1 MKAPVEAIA
10 EFGQI
15 AGKML
20 FPDCMVRPMNGVLH
34 VSQDR
39 VHPPEVR
46 ILTAFGTAS
55 RDVGI
60 MHASGSGYP
69 PEGSQSVR
77 DHHRRSGEVL
87 PGPAVDH
94 RFAKTGHPGQPKA
107 HGTTVRGAGDGR
119 HERRLSG
126 SAPSPLSAVSL
137 PTPVGIIDL
146 DEAVQ
151 RAAVVPLLHYVKNL
165 VRKTPGGVIGHSQ
178 LTFEFQRRHRVL
190 ALGQKID
197 RQKPGGEGKLR
208 SREDRSGRERGLMV
222 AGMAL
227 IPPDRQQAEP
237 VVVTSRTAKPLR
249 PAMPE
254 HRLPALRLG
263 SELFLKVRK
272 TQAFLKLHPILAMIP
287 P

>member
-1 MKAPVEAIA
+1 MILSQYCHPAGKGRGSGRNRHKPGKEVFQLEPPVEPIA
-10 EFGQI
+10 EFCQI
-15 AGKML
+15 ARKMF
-20 FPDCMVRPMNGVLH
+20 FPDRKVCPMDRVLH

-46 ILTAFGTAS
+46 VLTAFGSAS

-126 SAPSPLSAVSL
+126 STPSPLSAVSFS
-137 PTPVGIIDL
+137 TPVASSIWTRPSKGRL
-146 DEAVQ
+146 
-151 RAAVVPLLHYVKNL
+151 
-165 VRKTPGGVIGHSQ
+165 SS
-178 LTFEFQRRHRVL
+178 
-190 ALGQKID
+190 
-197 RQKPGGEGKLR
+197 R
-208 SREDRSGRERGLMV
+208 SF
-222 AGMAL
+222 
-227 IPPDRQQAEP
+227 I
-237 VVVTSRTAKPLR
+237 T
-249 PAMPE
+249 
-254 HRLPALRLG
+254 
-263 SELFLKVRK
+263 
-272 TQAFLKLHPILAMIP
+272 
-287 P
+287 